1 MGSYAKD
8 ISNTELYRMRD
19 DGMTNAEI
27 AKATGVSIQTVR
39 NRIGKQPNGL
49 RKPPEPKSEERQVVG
64 LWYPVTVE
72 EAEQDYGGTL
82 VVKERVITL
91 QGVTQITYSVSS
103 DDEEIGIY
111 SGANDYVPIKF
122 DQLADFIKELTSIQK
137 KLPSIQHKNEIW

>member
-49 RKPPEPKSEERQVVG
+49 RKSPEPKSEERQILNV
-64 LWYPVTVE
+64 WHPVIE
-72 EAEQDYGGTL
+72 ETEQDCGGTL
-82 VVKERVITL
+82 VVQERVITL
-91 QGVTQITYSVSS
+91 QGVTQITYNISS
-103 DDEEIGIY
+103 DNEEIGIY
-111 SGANDYVPIKF
+111 SGVSDYIPIKF

-137 KLPSIQHKNEIW
+137 KLPSVQHKNEIW

>member
-49 RKPPEPKSEERQVVG
+49 RRFPEPKSEERQIINV
-64 LWYPVTVE
+64 WHPVIE
-72 EAEQDYGGTL
+72 ETEQDRGGTL
-82 VVKERVITL
+82 VVQERVIML
-91 QGVTQITYSVSS
+91 QGATQITYNVSS
-103 DDEEIGIY
+103 DNEEIGIY
-111 SGANDYVPIKF
+111 SGVSDYIPIKF

-137 KLPSIQHKNEIW
+137 KLPYIRHKNEIW

>member
-49 RKPPEPKSEERQVVG
+49 RRFPEPKSEERQIINV
-64 LWYPVTVE
+64 WHPVIE
-72 EAEQDYGGTL
+72 ETEQDRGGTL
-82 VVKERVITL
+82 VVQERVIML
-91 QGVTQITYSVSS
+91 QGATQITYNVSS
-103 DDEEIGIY
+103 DNEEIGIY
-111 SGANDYVPIKF
+111 SGVSDYIPIKF

-137 KLPSIQHKNEIW
+137 KLSTIQHKNEIW

>member
-49 RKPPEPKSEERQVVG
+49 RKSPEPKSEERQLINV
-64 LWYPVTVE
+64 WHPVIE
-72 EAEQDYGGTL
+72 ETEQDRGGTL
-82 VVKERVITL
+82 VVQERVITL
-91 QGVTQITYSVSS
+91 QGVTQITYNISS
-103 DDEEIGIY
+103 DNEEIGIY
-111 SGANDYVPIKF
+111 SGVSDYIPVKF

>member
-49 RKPPEPKSEERQVVG
+49 RKSSEPKSEERQIINV
-64 LWYPVTVE
+64 LHPVIE
-72 EAEQDYGGTL
+72 ETEQNCGGTL
-82 VVKERVITL
+82 VVQERVITL
-91 QGVTQITYSVSS
+91 QGVTQITYNISS
-103 DDEEIGIY
+103 DNEEIGIY
-111 SGANDYVPIKF
+111 SGVSDYIPIKF

-137 KLPSIQHKNEIW
+137 KLPSVQHKNEIW